1 LLICPSGNLF
11 VIGSHRRAGKL
22 SRSNGSRYS
31 AVVELAMKRRNFL
44 GVLGTVPAWPLAASA
59 QQQRIPIVGFVG
71 FASPAIDAL
80 IIQPFRKA
88 LADLG
93 YVEGRAIVVEVRNA
107 GGDVARGHALIDELA
122 ARPVDVLFAPGPA
135 AARAIVRKTKIPV
148 VAIALPAVQS
158 DPELFQSLARP
169 GGSLT
174 GFSAFGEEMSA
185 KRVAMLKEILPGLT
199 KLGVM
204 HNATD
209 PTFQAWGAQTMAETK
224 KLGIEPIRLGISA
237 PTAEQ
242 VTEQVKKLADAGGT
256 AMIVI
261 RDYMTAA
268 MIDDICRIGIEA
280 KIAVIGEQAEFAQ
293 AGALFSY
300 GADIADLSRRAAGYV
315 DLILKGQKP
324 AEMPIQLPTKFE
336 LIVNLKTARAL
347 GLAVPPTILVLTDNV
362 IE

>member
-1 LLICPSGNLF
+1 M
-11 VIGSHRRAGKL
+11 A
-22 SRSNGSRYS
+22 RS
-31 AVVELAMKRRNFL
+31 
-44 GVLGTVPAWPLAASA
+44 
-59 QQQRIPIVGFVG
+59 
-71 FASPAIDAL
+71 
-80 IIQPFRKA
+80 
-88 LADLG
+88 
-93 YVEGRAIVVEVRNA
+93 
-107 GGDVARGHALIDELA
+107 ARGLA
-122 ARPVDVLFAPGPA
+122 ILEEFAAIPVDVLFAPGPA
-135 AARAIVRKTKIPV
+135 AARAAVRKTKIPV

-185 KRVAMLKEILPGLT
+185 KRIAMLKEILPGLT

-209 PTFQAWGAQTMAETK
+209 PTFSAWGDQTMADTK
-224 KLGIEPIRLGISA
+224 KFGIEPIRAGLSA
-237 PTAEQ
+237 PTSAQ
-242 VTEQVKKLADAGGT
+242 VTEQIRKLADAGGT

-261 RDYMTAA
+261 RDYMTSA
-268 MIDDICRIGIEA
+268 MINDICRIGTEM

-300 GADIADLSRRAAGYV
+300 GADIVDLSRRAAGYV

-336 LIVNLKTARAL
+336 MVVNVKTARAL
-347 GLAVPPTILVLTDNV
+347 GLAIPPTILVFADQT

>member
-1 LLICPSGNLF
+1 MELG
-11 VIGSHRRAGKL
+11 IGRRD
-22 SRSNGSRYS
+22 
-31 AVVELAMKRRNFL
+31 FL
-44 GVLGTVPAWPLAASA
+44 GILSAAAAWPRAAVA
-59 QQQRIPIVGFVG
+59 QQQRIPIVGFIG
-71 FASPAIDAL
+71 FANPAADGTIVG
-80 IIQPFRKA
+80 PFRKG

-93 YVEGRAIVVEVRNA
+93 YVEGRSIIVEVRSA
-107 GGDVARGHALIDELA
+107 GGDVARGHAIIDEFA
-122 ARPVDVLFAPGPA
+122 AKPVDVLFAPGPGS
-135 AARAIVRKTKIPV
+135 ARAAVRKTKIPV

-185 KRVAMLKEILPGLT
+185 KRIAMLKEILPGLT

-209 PTFQAWGAQTMAETK
+209 PTFSAWGEQTMADTK
-224 KLGIEPIRLGISA
+224 KLGIEPIRAGLSA
-237 PTAEQ
+237 ATPAQ
-242 VTEQVKKLADAGGT
+242 VTEQIKKLADAGGT

-261 RDYMTAA
+261 RDFMTAA
-268 MIDDICRIGIEA
+268 MMNEICRTGAEM

-300 GADIADLSRRAAGYV
+300 GADIVDLSRRAAGYV
-315 DLILKGQKP
+315 DQILKGQKP

-347 GLAVPPTILVLTDNV
+347 GLTVPPTILVFADQTID
-362 IE
+362 